1 MGIVGCGERG
11 SFAGGGHIDRLLP
24 LAILEESCAGK
35 KKQDPANL
43 GMLHHFIVPMS
54 YQGQVLQVRIM
65 VKKSSAPANRER
77 GSTWCKRWR

>member
-1 MGIVGCGERG
+1 
-11 SFAGGGHIDRLLP
+11 LLP